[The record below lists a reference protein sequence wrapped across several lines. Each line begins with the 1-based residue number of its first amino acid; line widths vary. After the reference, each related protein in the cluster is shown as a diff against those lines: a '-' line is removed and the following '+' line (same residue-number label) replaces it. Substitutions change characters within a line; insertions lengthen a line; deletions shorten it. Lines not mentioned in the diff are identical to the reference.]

1 MVEQQKQKVS
11 WTWFLLPI
19 FLSIIGGM
27 IGYYMLLDRDKQKAK
42 GVLYVGIVVAIVEVI
57 SYFFNF

>member
-1 MVEQQKQKVS
+1 MVEQDNKKIS
-11 WTWFLLPI
+11 WKWFLWPI

-42 GVLYVGIVVAIVEVI
+42 GVLYVGIVVLILEI
-57 SYFFNF
+57 IGYYYNI